1 MDGQLVSTMNGAP
14 LFYGKYY
21 EMWKARMRAHL
32 METRCDVWYSIVTG
46 YTPPKKVKD
55 TTQKEEKKNNY
66 MAIETILDGLLDFVI
81 IVKFRSI
88 GRGFSIFGEG
98 INQTKCQIYWQGC

>member
-55 TTQKEEKKNNY
+55 TT
-66 MAIETILDGLLDFVI
+66 
-81 IVKFRSI
+81 
-88 GRGFSIFGEG
+88 
-98 INQTKCQIYWQGC
+98 